1 MPPLQLFVEMSLVIS
16 YLHIHLSS
24 PQQTRLPQAAF
35 QDIELAVLH
44 KCQYVIF
51 AGVSKCV
58 TKSLLNCTL
67 YPLGSSLLF
76 SLNWKGLS

>member
-16 YLHIHLSS
+16 ILHIHVSS

-58 TKSLLNCTL
+58 IKSLLNYTL